1 MTIMEAL
8 HRIDT
13 LKPNSYSNPE
23 KIKWLSIL
31 DGIIKTEII
40 DTHELNE
47 GEENVVFEGYAE
59 DVDLTKE
66 LLVPAPYDDIYIH
79 WLQTHIDY
87 TNGEYG
93 KYNNSAMIYN
103 ASLTS
108 YINHYNKTHKPK
120 STGSFK
126 F

>member
-13 LKPNSYSNPE
+13 LKPNTYTETE

-31 DGIIKTEII
+31 DGIIYKEII
-40 DTHELNE
+40 CTHEDGDGISFNE
-47 GEENVVFEGYAE
+47 YTEE
-59 DVDLTKE
+59 DMTKE
-66 LLVPAPYDDIYIH
+66 MLVSAPYDDIYIH
-79 WLQTHIDY
+79 WLEAQIDY

-93 KYNNSAMIYN
+93 KYNNSMVAYDTAYDAFN
-103 ASLTS
+103 K
-108 YINHYNKTHKPK
+108 HYNKHHQPK
-120 STGSFK
+120 SKGRFR

>member
-8 HRIDT
+8 HRIDV

-40 DTHELNE
+40 DTHEGGE
-47 GEENVVFEGYAE
+47 GVVFDGYEA
-59 DVDLTKE
+59 DVELTKE

-93 KYNNSAMIYN
+93 KYNNSMAMYN
-103 ASLTS
+103 TS
-108 YINHYNKTHKPK
+108 YVAYENHYNRTHMPISAKR
-120 STGSFK
+120 FR

>member
-8 HRIDT
+8 NRIDT
-13 LKPNSYSNPE
+13 LKPNTYSNPE

-31 DGIIKTEII
+31 DGMIKTEII
-40 DTHELNE
+40 DTHEG
-47 GEENVVFEGYAE
+47 GEDVIFEEYAE
-59 DVDLTKE
+59 DGDLTKP

-79 WLQTHIDY
+79 WLSAQIDY

-93 KYNNSAMIYN
+93 KYNNSKLAYN
-103 ASLTS
+103 SSLMAFS
-108 YINHYNKTHKPK
+108 QHYNGKNKPK
-120 STGSFK
+120 GSGRFK